1 MAILLFQFIPNL
13 GVEDSFFEVN
23 QPSLFASFRDRRAGF
38 EGTSDGCDLDLWKP
52 GDRQPFSPRRF
63 PRHSQRG
70 GEKGVS
76 PRVWIAADET
86 QKGKENKKDCFVTY
100 ARFAS
105 P

>member
-63 PRHSQRG
+63 PDIRKEG
-70 GEKGVS
+70 AKKVS
-76 PRVWIAADET
+76 VPEYGSLPTRRRKAKRTKET
-86 QKGKENKKDCFVTY
+86 VL
-100 ARFAS
+100 
-105 P
+105 